1 MPRKKAK
8 RKLNPR
14 LIKSRSSYYIHELA
28 DALKVC
34 SNTIHNMVKAGL
46 PIIEGSYP
54 YLIMGEEAIVFI
66 KEKQKKEK
74 VTLKDDELRCF
85 GVKCRKAT
93 KAKNSEAVL
102 QIISP
107 KIGNLKAFCDEC
119 GSITNRRI
127 SLKNLS
133 KFCEVF
139 KIQQLP
145 NSLLIQSLDNS
156 TICETKK
163 EWKNA

>member
-14 LIKSRSSYYIHELA
+14 RIKSRSSYYIHELA
-28 DALKVC
+28 KVLGVC
-34 SNTIHNMVKAGL
+34 PNTIHNMIKAGL
-46 PIIEGSYP
+46 PVIEGSYP
-54 YLIMGEEAIVFI
+54 YLIMGEEAIIFI
-66 KEKQKKEK
+66 KARQEKSKI
-74 VTLKDDELRCF
+74 TLKDNELHCF
-85 GVKCRKAT
+85 GCRKGT
-93 KAKNSEAVL
+93 KTKNSEAVL

-107 KIGNLKAFCDEC
+107 KIGNLKAFCDIC

-127 SLKNLS
+127 SLRKLS
-133 KFCEVF
+133 EFCEVF

-145 NSLLIQSLDNS
+145 NTRLIQSLDNS

-163 EWKNA
+163 EWRNA